1 VLVEGAG
8 KPSAGSIVAHTLLTE
23 FSQKPIAFELPY
35 ANGLIDPNVTYTVAA
50 AIEDGTRVW
59 TTGEGTAVITKGN
72 PTSGLDLVLTYRPD
86 LMKGSV
92 TGAIS
97 GVDIDLTETAFSA
110 AVVVDLDSDT
120 QIGFDVNL
128 EPVGVPVAFAV
139 PFDPA
144 NIDQSRD
151 YVVTAA
157 IFDASNR
164 WTNQTG
170 VPVITNGNPIAG
182 ITVPVSQP
190 GVTTTSDDGR
200 LGLIGTILALIGIA
214 ALIAAIVVFIRSR
227 RPPTTPPPA
236 VATAGPGESA
246 GPGAGAGPGATAG
259 PDERSGPEAG
269 GGPAGPTG

>member
-1 VLVEGAG
+1 
-8 KPSAGSIVAHTLLTE
+8 
-23 FSQKPIAFELPY
+23 
-35 ANGLIDPNVTYTVAA
+35 
-50 AIEDGTRVW
+50 
-59 TTGEGTAVITKGN
+59 
-72 PTSGLDLVLTYRPD
+72 VLTYRPD
-86 LMKGSV
+86 LMKGNV

-128 EPVGVPVAFAV
+128 DPVGVPIAFAV

-144 NIDQSRD
+144 KIDQSRD

-164 WTNQTG
+164 WTNPTG

-190 GVTTTSDDGR
+190 GAVTTSDGGG
-200 LGLIGTILALIGIA
+200 LGLLGTILALIGIA

-227 RPPTTPPPA
+227 RPPTTPAPA
-236 VATAGPGESA
+236 GGGPDLAAGPASGEAPPGGS
-246 GPGAGAGPGATAG
+246 GPGAG
-259 PDERSGPEAG
+259 
-269 GGPAGPTG
+269 PTG

>member
-1 VLVEGAG
+1 VDV
-8 KPSAGSIVAHTLLTE
+8 
-23 FSQKPIAFELPY
+23 PI
-35 ANGLIDPNVTYTVAA
+35 
-50 AIEDGTRVW
+50 
-59 TTGEGTAVITKGN
+59 
-72 PTSGLDLVLTYRPD
+72 
-86 LMKGSV
+86 
-92 TGAIS
+92 
-97 GVDIDLTETAFSA
+97 
-110 AVVVDLDSDT
+110 
-120 QIGFDVNL
+120 
-128 EPVGVPVAFAV
+128 AFAV

-182 ITVPVSQP
+182 ITVPVSQA
-190 GVTTTSDDGR
+190 GATTTSDEGG

-227 RPPTTPPPA
+227 RPPTTPAPA
-236 VATAGPGESA
+236 AAAAGPGKGAVPSE
-246 GPGAGAGPGATAG
+246 GAGLDERAG
-259 PDERSGPEAG
+259 PDAG